1 MFSMQ
6 HFLECHSLLTVTYG
20 NIKNYSFYESLLLES
35 MKLKR
40 NALIRYVFNYDS
52 RQKQYY

>member
-1 MFSMQ
+1 MQ